1 MVSFQAI
8 TSGIFVAADNDSL
21 VVVLLDSRNF
31 EEVTGL
37 LLGLESVCL
46 PDLLSV
52 AVGPSW
58 AAKTRNTVE
67 GSSRI
72 LLDIRQVCNINLP
85 NKDFKK

>member
-8 TSGIFVAADNDSL
+8 TSGIFMVSDNESL
-21 VVVLLDSRNF
+21 VVVLQDSGKF
-31 EEVTGL
+31 EEVFGL

-46 PDLLSV
+46 PALLSV

-58 AAKTRNTVE
+58 AAKTRSTVG

-72 LLDIRQVCNINLP
+72 LLDIRQVCNS
-85 NKDFKK
+85 KSAKW

>member
-1 MVSFQAI
+1 MVS
-8 TSGIFVAADNDSL
+8 DNESL
-21 VVVLLDSRNF
+21 VIVLLDSRKF
-31 EEVTGL
+31 EEVVGL

-46 PDLLSV
+46 PALLSV

-58 AAKTRNTVE
+58 AAKARSTVE

-85 NKDFKK
+85 NKELKSN

>member
-8 TSGIFVAADNDSL
+8 TSGIFMVSDNESL
-21 VVVLLDSRNF
+21 VVVLQDSGKF
-31 EEVTGL
+31 EEVFGL

-46 PDLLSV
+46 PALLSV

-58 AAKTRNTVE
+58 AVKTRNTMG

-72 LLDIRQVCNINLP
+72 LLDIRQVCS
-85 NKDFKK
+85 D

>member
-8 TSGIFVAADNDSL
+8 TSGIFIVSDNESL
-21 VVVLLDSRNF
+21 VVVLLDSGKF
-31 EEVTGL
+31 EEVFGL

-46 PDLLSV
+46 SALLSV

-58 AAKTRNTVE
+58 AAKTRSTTG

-72 LLDIRQVCNINLP
+72 LLDIRQVCN
-85 NKDFKK
+85 D